1 MKKKLAILLACVLML
16 TAMTGMAI
24 SAAAADSPEATL
36 PPVLI
41 QGFTYALPELEGQR
55 AYVNGVEG
63 GTFFVA
69 EGAQV
74 VIEYKASETAVPAAT
89 YTIPV
94 VDTQNSANHCAYFY
108 STDGVAAEETADYI
122 ALSCSSDGETLFANA
137 LNANAFAVNMEFAA
151 EASEY
156 RALELTLTDASDRS
170 VSLTVQIDPNEN
182 TLSLGEQTSEFSGS
196 MLLLKYTNLDRTLQD
211 ASTGEAIFAFTTDDN
226 GETFSGFS
234 GGVYMTLR
242 FRDVSG
248 NASVYLKRLVN
259 QPLGHRDEQIAD
271 QTEPTIALSQ
281 ALSSKLTKGMLL
293 ELPAANCYDVF
304 SEVVRS
310 TVSVTSPAG
319 TELYSGDYAG
329 YTPCEITE
337 NGKYTVVYRAED
349 SHGNV
354 AELSRTLSVNDDTAP
369 ELSVSELS
377 KTAYQLG
384 DTVEL
389 PAYTV
394 GDGLENYTV
403 DTILILPNCELR
415 LLAHDVSGA
424 VTYYTR
430 NTNLYL
436 SSFGVSDTSF
446 RTEQTGRYTLRFVAY
461 DELYNRTVVE
471 LPFVVE

>member
-1 MKKKLAILLACVLML
+1 MKKKLAILLACALLLATMAG
-16 TAMTGMAI
+16 TAL
-24 SAAAADSPEATL
+24 SAAAADSSEASL

-41 QGFTYALPELEGQR
+41 RGFTYALPQLEGQS
-55 AYVNGVEG
+55 AYVNGAESG
-63 GTFFVA
+63 ASFVA
-69 EGAQV
+69 EGTQA
-74 VIEYKASETAVPAAT
+74 VIEYKSSETAAPAAT

-94 VDTQNSANHCAYFY
+94 VDTQDAADHCAYFY
-108 STDGVAAEETADYI
+108 SADGVAAEETADYI
-122 ALSCSSDGETLFANA
+122 ALSCSTDSETVFANA
-137 LNANAFAVNMEFAA
+137 LNANAFAVNMEFSA

-156 RALELTLTDASDRS
+156 RVLELTLTDASDRN

-182 TLSLGEQTSEFSGS
+182 TLSLGEQTTEFSGS
-196 MLLLKYTNLDRTLQD
+196 MLLLKYTNLDCTLQD
-211 ASTGEAIFAFTTDDN
+211 ASTGEAIFAFTTDDT
-226 GETFSGFS
+226 GEPFTGFT

-242 FRDVSG
+242 FCDVSG
-248 NASVYLKRLVN
+248 NAAVYLKRLVN
-259 QPLGHRDEQIAD
+259 QPLGHRDEHIAD
-271 QTEPTIALSQ
+271 QAEPTIALSQ
-281 ALSSKLTKGMLL
+281 ALDSKLTKGTTL

-310 TVSVTSPAG
+310 TVTVTSPAG

-337 NGKYTVVYRAED
+337 DGKYTVVYRAED
-349 SHGNV
+349 SRGNA
-354 AELSRTLSVNDDTAP
+354 AELSRTLTVNDDAAP
-369 ELSVSELS
+369 VLNVSELS
-377 KTAYQLG
+377 KTAYRLG